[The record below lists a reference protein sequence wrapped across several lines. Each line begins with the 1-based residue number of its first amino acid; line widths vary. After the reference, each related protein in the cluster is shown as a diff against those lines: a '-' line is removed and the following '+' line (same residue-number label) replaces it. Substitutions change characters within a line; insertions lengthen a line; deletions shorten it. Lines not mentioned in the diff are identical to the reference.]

1 MTCDPDEAK
10 TSLAGDA
17 HLATGNE
24 PNGAAAAHVASGAT
38 AGSHPASQ
46 PRIEDV
52 LRTEGVY
59 VSTTVGVS
67 MWPMLRNRRDTIVVR
82 PAAGRL
88 NRYDVALYRAHGNYV
103 LHRVVRVLPE
113 GYIIIGDNCITEE
126 HVEDSQVLGVLS
138 EFYRGDKHVDMAG
151 LPYRAYVWLWVT
163 TAPARHFA
171 KRAKGWL
178 GRRVRGSR

>member
-1 MTCDPDEAK
+1 MTSTASDRQTASDRNAQAASTHAAP
-10 TSLAGDA
+10 
-17 HLATGNE
+17 
-24 PNGAAAAHVASGAT
+24 AAAQDAAP
-38 AGSHPASQ
+38 AGSQ

-52 LRTEGVY
+52 LRIEGVY

-82 PAAGRL
+82 PVAGRL
-88 NRYDVALYRAHGNYV
+88 NRFDVALYRAHGNYV

>member
-1 MTCDPDEAK
+1 MTSTASDRQTASDRNAQAAPTHA
-10 TSLAGDA
+10 A
-17 HLATGNE
+17 
-24 PNGAAAAHVASGAT
+24 PAAAQDAAPA
-38 AGSHPASQ
+38 ASQ

>member
-1 MTCDPDEAK
+1 MTSTASDRQTASDRNAQAAS
-10 TSLAGDA
+10 T
-17 HLATGNE
+17 HAT
-24 PNGAAAAHVASGAT
+24 PGAAQDAAPVG
-38 AGSHPASQ
+38 SQ

>member
-1 MTCDPDEAK
+1 MTSTASDRQTASDRNAQSAS
-10 TSLAGDA
+10 THA
-17 HLATGNE
+17 AT
-24 PNGAAAAHVASGAT
+24 AAAQDAAP
-38 AGSHPASQ
+38 AGSQ

-138 EFYRGDKHVDMAG
+138 EFYRGDKHVGMAG

>member
-1 MTCDPDEAK
+1 MTSTASDRQTASDRNAQAAPTHA
-10 TSLAGDA
+10 A
-17 HLATGNE
+17 
-24 PNGAAAAHVASGAT
+24 PAAAQDT
-38 AGSHPASQ
+38 APVGSQ

-88 NRYDVALYRAHGNYV
+88 NRYDVALYRARGNYV

-138 EFYRGDKHVDMAG
+138 EFYRGDRHVDMAG

-171 KRAKGWL
+171 KRARGWL